1 MSLTGISANRLE
13 LLQIAEAVARE
24 KSIDKEIVI
33 EAIEEAIQKGA
44 RSRYGAEHDIR
55 VNIDPKTGE
64 TVIKRVVTVV
74 ADDAA
79 WDEEAG
85 EEAPPGIMRLSEARR
100 DDPKAQIGQVYEE
113 VLPPFEFGRVQTQMA
128 RQVVT
133 GKVREAERERQHEEF
148 KDRVGEIIS
157 GAVKRVEYGNVVV
170 DLGRGEGIMRRDQ
183 SIPRENFNIGDRIRC
198 YIYDVRRETKG
209 PQILL
214 SRAHG
219 GFMAKLF
226 AQEVPEVYDG
236 VIEIRAVA
244 RDPGSR
250 AKMAVVSNDSS
261 IDPVG
266 ACVGMRGSRVQAVVA
281 ELQGEKID
289 IIQWSPDEPTF
300 IVNALAPAEVSKV
313 VLDEEDERVEV
324 VVPDEQLSLAIGRRG
339 QNVRLA
345 SQLTGWQIDIMTESQ
360 ESERRQREFAER
372 TALFQ
377 EALDV
382 DEVIAQLLVTEGFA
396 TVEDV
401 AYVETAEVASIEGFD
416 EDTAEEIQARARD
429 FLDREAAEYDAKRKA
444 LGVED
449 GLLEINGVT
458 LPIAVAL
465 GEGGVK
471 TVEDLADLTPD
482 DLRGWYE
489 NRNGERVRENGVLES
504 FGLEPADAEALIVR
518 ARVAMG
524 WIEAPPEPEPD
535 LDEIAPELTEEEMVF
550 GRAGAASA
558 PTAVAAEAEAEPD
571 AEAEAE
577 IGAEAPEADA
587 EAAAP
592 AQDADET

>member
-1 MSLTGISANRLE
+1 MATGISANRLE
-13 LLQIAEAVARE
+13 LLQIADAVARE
-24 KSIDKEIVI
+24 KSIEKEIVI

-44 RSRYGAEHDIR
+44 KSKYGLEHDIR
-55 VNIDPKTGE
+55 ASIDVKTGE
-64 TVIKRVVTVV
+64 LTLKRYTTIV
-74 ADDAA
+74 ADDE
-79 WDEEAG
+79 DLSVEEG
-85 EEAPPGIMRLSEARR
+85 MEPKVGFKHLSDAKRR
-100 DDPKAQIGQVYEE
+100 YPDAEVGKIYEE
-113 VLPPFEFGRVQTQMA
+113 ILPPFEFGRVQTQMA

-133 GKVREAERERQHEEF
+133 HKVREAERERQFEEF
-148 KDRVGEIIS
+148 KDRVGEIVNGS
-157 GAVKRVEYGNVVV
+157 VKRVEYGNTIV

-209 PQILL
+209 PQIML

-236 VIEIRAVA
+236 VIEIRSVA

-250 AKMAVVSNDSS
+250 AKMAVISNESS

-289 IIQWSPDEPTF
+289 IIQWSPDEATF
-300 IVNALAPAEVSKV
+300 IVNGLAPAEVTKV
-313 VLDEEDERVEV
+313 VMDEEDGRVEV

-372 TALFQ
+372 TTLFQ

-401 AYVETAEVASIEGFD
+401 AYVEAREIGDIEGFG
-416 EDTAEEIQARARD
+416 EETAEELQARARE
-429 FLDREAAEYDAKRKA
+429 FLDKEAAALDAKRNE

-449 GLLEINGVT
+449 GVLEIEGVT
-458 LPIAVAL
+458 LPMAVAL
-465 GEGGVK
+465 GEAGVK
-471 TVEDLADLTPD
+471 TVEDLADLATD
-482 DLRGWYE
+482 ELKGAFESKD
-489 NRNGERVRENGVLES
+489 GERVRVAGALES
-504 FGLEPADAEALIVR
+504 FNLSTEDAEALILR
-518 ARVAMG
+518 ARVAAG
-524 WIEAPPEPEPD
+524 WIEA
-535 LDEIAPELTEEEMVF
+535 DEIEAPAEEEDEV
-550 GRAGAASA
+550 
-558 PTAVAAEAEAEPD
+558 AEAEAATEEGV
-571 AEAEAE
+571 EA
-577 IGAEAPEADA
+577 
-587 EAAAP
+587 
-592 AQDADET
+592 

>member
-1 MSLTGISANRLE
+1 MATGISANRLE
-13 LLQIAEAVARE
+13 LLQIADAVARE
-24 KSIDKEIVI
+24 KGIEKEIVI
-33 EAIEEAIQKGA
+33 ASIEEAIQKAA

-55 VNIDPKTGE
+55 VHIDTKTGE
-64 TVIKRVVTVV
+64 TSIKRYVTVV
-74 ADDAA
+74 PDDAELDETSLGMVRLSDA
-79 WDEEAG
+79 LALDRDAFVGQVTDEE
-85 EEAPPGIMRLSEARR
+85 
-100 DDPKAQIGQVYEE
+100 
-113 VLPPFEFGRVQTQMA
+113 LPPFEFGRVQTQMA

-133 GKVREAERERQHEEF
+133 GKVREAERERQFEEY
-148 KDRVGEIIS
+148 KDRVGEIVN
-157 GAVKRVEYGNVVV
+157 GTVKRVEYGNVIV

-183 SIPRENFNIGDRIRC
+183 SIPRENFNLGDRIRC

-209 PQILL
+209 PQIML

-289 IIQWSPDEPTF
+289 IIQWNADEPTF

-313 VLDEEDERVEV
+313 VLDEEDDRVEV

-345 SQLTGWQIDIMTESQ
+345 SQLTGWQIDIMTETQ
-360 ESERRQREFAER
+360 ESERRQKQFAET

-382 DEVIAQLLVTEGFA
+382 DEVIAQLLATEGFLS
-396 TVEDV
+396 VEDV
-401 AYVETAEVASIEGFD
+401 AYVEPHEIAAIEGFD
-416 EDTAEEIQARARD
+416 DDTADELQTRARE
-429 FLDREAAEYDAKRKA
+429 FLDKEAAAQDARRVE

-449 GLLEINGVT
+449 AVLEIEGVT
-458 LPIAVAL
+458 LPMAVAL
-465 GEGGVK
+465 GEGEVK
-471 TVEDLADLTPD
+471 TVEDLAGLIPD
-482 DLRGWYE
+482 DLRGWFE
-489 NRNGERVRENGVLES
+489 TKDGERVREPGILES
-504 FGLEPADAEALIVR
+504 FNLSPDDAEALIMR
-518 ARVAMG
+518 ARVIMG
-524 WIEAPPEPEPD
+524 WVEAPPEPEY
-535 LDEIAPELTEEEMVF
+535 EEEYVSE
-550 GRAGAASA
+550 GLDN
-558 PTAVAAEAEAEPD
+558 PEEYDLAVAEGEASD
-571 AEAEAE
+571 A
-577 IGAEAPEADA
+577 
-587 EAAAP
+587 
-592 AQDADET
+592 

>member
-13 LLQIAEAVARE
+13 LLQIADAVARE
-24 KSIDKEIVI
+24 KSIDREIVI

-44 RSRYGAEHDIR
+44 RARYGAEHDIR
-55 VNIDPKTGE
+55 VNIDQKTGE
-64 TVIKRVVTVV
+64 VIVKRVITVV
-74 ADDAA
+74 ADDA
-79 WDEEAG
+79 DYGTVVGEDG
-85 EEAPPGIMRLSEARR
+85 EETPAEEPQGILRLSDAKRT
-100 DDPKAQIGQVYEE
+100 DKDAVVGKTYEE

-133 GKVREAERERQHEEF
+133 GKVREAERERQFEEF
-148 KDRVGEIIS
+148 KDRVGEIVN
-157 GAVKRVEYGNVVV
+157 GVVKRVEYGNIVV
-170 DLGRGEGIMRRDQ
+170 DLGRGEGIARRDQ

-289 IIQWSPDEPTF
+289 IIQWSPDEATF

-313 VLDEEDERVEV
+313 VMDEEDERVEV

-372 TALFQ
+372 TQLFQ

-401 AYVETAEVASIEGFD
+401 AYVDVSEIASIEGFD
-416 EDTAEEIQARARD
+416 EDTGAEIQARATD
-429 FLDREAAEYDAKRKA
+429 FLDKIAAEFDAKRVE

-449 GLLEINGVT
+449 GLLEIEGVT

-471 TVEDLADLTPD
+471 TVEDLADLVPD
-482 DLRGWYE
+482 DLRGWFE
-489 NRNGERVRENGVLES
+489 TKNGERVRETGILEA
-504 FGLEPADAEALIVR
+504 FGLEPADAEALIMR

-524 WIEAPPEPEPD
+524 WIEAPPEPEP
-535 LDEIAPELTEEEMVF
+535 EPEEEALEDSDVF
-550 GRAGAASA
+550 
-558 PTAVAAEAEAEPD
+558 AEAEAAGE
-571 AEAEAE
+571 
-577 IGAEAPEADA
+577 
-587 EAAAP
+587 
-592 AQDADET
+592 AQDA

>member
-1 MSLTGISANRLE
+1 MSVTGISANRQE

-24 KSIDKEIVI
+24 KSIEREVVI
-33 EAIEEAIQKGA
+33 EAIEEAMTKGA
-44 RSRYGAEHDIR
+44 RARYGAEHDIR
-55 VNIDPKTGE
+55 AHLDPNTGE
-64 TVIKRVVTVV
+64 LTLKRYITVV
-74 ADDAA
+74 DD
-79 WDEEAG
+79 EA
-85 EEAPPGIMRLSEARR
+85 ELENETANLRLSIAKKR
-100 DDPKAQIGQVYEE
+100 DPQAFVGKVYEE
-113 VLPPFEFGRVQTQMA
+113 VLPPIELGRVQTQMA

-133 GKVREAERERQHEEF
+133 HKVREAERERQYEEF
-148 KDRVGEIIS
+148 KDRVGEIVN
-157 GAVKRVEYGNVVV
+157 GTVKRVEYGNVIV

-183 SIPRENFNIGDRIRC
+183 SIPRENFNVGDRIRC

-209 PQILL
+209 PQIML

-250 AKMAVVSNDSS
+250 AKMAVLSNDNS

-289 IIQWSPDEPTF
+289 IIQWSPDEATF
-300 IVNALAPAEVSKV
+300 IVNALAPAEVTKV
-313 VLDEEDERVEV
+313 VLDEEEERVEV

-345 SQLTGWQIDIMTESQ
+345 SQLTGWQIDITTESQ

-382 DEVIAQLLVTEGFA
+382 DEMVAQLLVTEGFA
-396 TVEDV
+396 SIEDV
-401 AYVETAEVASIEGFD
+401 AYVDEEELASIEGFD
-416 EDTAEEIQARARD
+416 EDTAAELQTRAREA
-429 FLDREAAEYDAKRKA
+429 LEREAAEQDAKRRE

-449 GLLEINGVT
+449 GVLDVPGVT
-458 LPIAVAL
+458 LPMAVAL
-465 GEGGVK
+465 GQAGVK
-471 TVEDLADLTPD
+471 TVEDLADLATD
-482 DLRGWYE
+482 ELRGAFE
-489 NRNGERVRENGVLES
+489 VKAGERVRQPGALES
-504 FGLEPADAEALIVR
+504 FNLSNEEAEALILN
-518 ARVAMG
+518 ARVAAG
-524 WIEAPPEPEPD
+524 WIDASD
-535 LDEIAPELTEEEMVF
+535 LPQPAVEDEEFEEGEV
-550 GRAGAASA
+550 
-558 PTAVAAEAEAEPD
+558 AEAEG
-571 AEAEAE
+571 EA
-577 IGAEAPEADA
+577 
-587 EAAAP
+587 
-592 AQDADET
+592 

>member
-55 VNIDPKTGE
+55 VHIDPKTGE
-64 TVIKRVVTVV
+64 TTITRVVTVV
-74 ADDAA
+74 ADDAVFGGGV
-79 WDEEAG
+79 DEEGNELPFEEPAG
-85 EEAPPGIMRLSEARR
+85 ILRLSDAKRT
-100 DDPKAQIGQVYEE
+100 DKDAFIGKTYEE
-113 VLPPFEFGRVQTQMA
+113 ELPPFEFGRVQTQMA

-133 GKVREAERERQHEEF
+133 HKVREAERERQYEEY
-148 KDRVGEIIS
+148 KDRVGEIVN
-157 GAVKRVEYGNVVV
+157 GVVKRVEYGNIVV
-170 DLGRGEGIMRRDQ
+170 DLGRGEGIARRDQ

-281 ELQGEKID
+281 ELKGEKID

-300 IVNALAPAEVSKV
+300 IVNGLAPAEVTKV
-313 VLDEEDERVEV
+313 GMDEEEERVEV

-360 ESERRQREFAER
+360 ESERRQREFTER

-396 TVEDV
+396 SAEDV
-401 AYVETAEVASIEGFD
+401 AYVEPSEIAAIEGFD

-429 FLDREAAEYDAKRKA
+429 FLDKIAAEFDGKRRE

-449 GLLEINGVT
+449 ALLEVEGVT
-458 LPIAVAL
+458 LPMAVAL
-465 GEGGVK
+465 GEGDVK
-471 TVEDLADLTPD
+471 TVEDLAGLVPD
-482 DLRGWYE
+482 DLRGWFE
-489 NRNGERVRENGVLES
+489 TKNGERVREPGILEA
-504 FGLEPADAEALIVR
+504 FGLEPQDAELLIMR

-524 WIEAPPEPEPD
+524 WIEAPEPEPEP
-535 LDEIAPELTEEEMVF
+535 EEEPIEETE
-550 GRAGAASA
+550 AY
-558 PTAVAAEAEAEPD
+558 AEA
-571 AEAEAE
+571 
-577 IGAEAPEADA
+577 
-587 EAAAP
+587 
-592 AQDADET
+592 

>member
-13 LLQIAEAVARE
+13 LLQIADAVARE
-24 KSIDKEIVI
+24 KSIDREIVI

-44 RSRYGAEHDIR
+44 RARYGAEHDIR
-55 VNIDPKTGE
+55 VSIDQKTGE
-64 TVIKRVVTVV
+64 VSIKRVQTVV
-74 ADDAA
+74 ADDATFGTVVN
-79 WDEEAG
+79 EEG
-85 EEAPPGIMRLSEARR
+85 EEVAAEEPVGIIRLSDAKRN
-100 DDPKAQIGQVYEE
+100 DKQAAIGKTYEE
-113 VLPPFEFGRVQTQMA
+113 DLPPFEFGRVQTQMA

-133 GKVREAERERQHEEF
+133 GKVREAERERQFEEF
-148 KDRVGEIIS
+148 KDRVGEIVN
-157 GAVKRVEYGNVVV
+157 GVVKRVEYGNIVV
-170 DLGRGEGIMRRDQ
+170 DLGRGEGIVRRDQ

-250 AKMAVVSNDSS
+250 AKMAVISNDSS

-289 IIQWSPDEPTF
+289 IIQWSADEATF

-313 VLDEEDERVEV
+313 VMDEEDERVEV

-345 SQLTGWQIDIMTESQ
+345 SQLSGWQIDIMTESQ

-401 AYVETAEVASIEGFD
+401 AYVDVGEIANIEGFD
-416 EDTAEEIQARARD
+416 EDTGAEIQARATD
-429 FLDREAAEYDAKRKA
+429 FLDKIAATYDAKRVE

-449 GLLEINGVT
+449 ALLDVEGVT
-458 LPIAVAL
+458 LPMAVAL
-465 GEGGVK
+465 GEGDVK
-471 TVEDLADLTPD
+471 TVEDLAGLVPD
-482 DLRGWYE
+482 DLRGWFE
-489 NRNGERVRENGVLES
+489 TKDGQRVREPGILEA
-504 FGLEPADAEALIVR
+504 FGLEPADAELLIMR
-518 ARVAMG
+518 ARVIMG
-524 WIEAPPEPEPD
+524 WVEAPPEPEV
-535 LDEIAPELTEEEMVF
+535 EEEPIEETDVF
-550 GRAGAASA
+550 
-558 PTAVAAEAEAEPD
+558 AEAEAAGE
-571 AEAEAE
+571 
-577 IGAEAPEADA
+577 
-587 EAAAP
+587 
-592 AQDADET
+592 AQDA

>member
-1 MSLTGISANRLE
+1 MATGISANRLE
-13 LLQIAEAVARE
+13 LLQIADAVARE
-24 KSIDKEIVI
+24 KGIEKEIVI
-33 EAIEEAIQKGA
+33 ASIEEAIQKAA

-55 VNIDPKTGE
+55 VVIDPKTGE
-64 TVIKRVVTVV
+64 TSIKRYLTVV
-74 ADDAA
+74 EDDAEI
-79 WDEEAG
+79 DEETLGVIRITDAL
-85 EEAPPGIMRLSEARR
+85 ALDR
-100 DDPKAQIGQVYEE
+100 DAFVGQVTDEE
-113 VLPPFEFGRVQTQMA
+113 LPPFEFGRVQTQMA

-133 GKVREAERERQHEEF
+133 GKVREAERERQFEEF
-148 KDRVGEIIS
+148 KDRVGEIVNGS
-157 GAVKRVEYGNVVV
+157 VKRVEYGNVIV

-209 PQILL
+209 PQIML

-289 IIQWSPDEPTF
+289 IIQWNPDEATF

-313 VLDEEDERVEV
+313 VMDEEDERVEV

-345 SQLTGWQIDIMTESQ
+345 SQLTGWQIDIMTETQ
-360 ESERRQREFAER
+360 ESERRQKQFAET

-382 DEVIAQLLVTEGFA
+382 DEVIAQLLATEGFIS
-396 TVEDV
+396 VEDV
-401 AYVETAEVASIEGFD
+401 AYVEPHEIAAIEGFD
-416 EDTAEEIQARARD
+416 DDTADELQARARD
-429 FLDREAAEYDAKRKA
+429 FLDKEAAAQDARRVE

-449 GLLEINGVT
+449 GVLEIEGVT
-458 LPIAVAL
+458 LPMAVAL
-465 GEGGVK
+465 GEGEVK
-471 TVEDLADLTPD
+471 SVEDLAGLIPD
-482 DLRGWYE
+482 DLRGWFE
-489 NRNGERVRENGVLES
+489 SKDGERVREPGILEAFALS
-504 FGLEPADAEALIVR
+504 PDDAEALIMR
-518 ARVAMG
+518 ARVVMG
-524 WIEAPPEPEPD
+524 WIEAPPEPEYEEAEYDAEGIENPEDFD
-535 LDEIAPELTEEEMVF
+535 LA
-550 GRAGAASA
+550 
-558 PTAVAAEAEAEPD
+558 AAEGE
-571 AEAEAE
+571 
-577 IGAEAPEADA
+577 
-587 EAAAP
+587 
-592 AQDADET
+592 AQDA

>member
-1 MSLTGISANRLE
+1 MALSGISANRQE

-24 KSIDKEIVI
+24 KSIEKEIVI
-33 EAIEEAIQKGA
+33 EAIEEAVQKAA

-55 VNIDPKTGE
+55 VHIDPKTGE
-64 TVIKRVVTVV
+64 TTITRWVTVV
-74 ADDAA
+74 ADD
-79 WDEEAG
+79 EEIENTYAFKSL
-85 EEAPPGIMRLSEARR
+85 ADAKL
-100 DDPKAQIGQVYEE
+100 DDKDAVVGKTYTE

-133 GKVREAERERQHEEF
+133 GKVREAERERQYEEF
-148 KDRVGEIIS
+148 KDRVGEIVNGS
-157 GAVKRVEYGNVVV
+157 VKRVEYGNIVV
-170 DLGRGEGIMRRDQ
+170 DLGRGEGIVRRDQ
-183 SIPRENFNIGDRIRC
+183 AIPRENFQVGDRIRS
-198 YIYDVRRETKG
+198 YIYDVRREAKG
-209 PQILL
+209 PQIML

-236 VIEIRAVA
+236 VIEIRAIA

-289 IIQWSPDEPTF
+289 IIPWSQDEAAF
-300 IVNALAPAEVSKV
+300 LVNALAPAEVTKV
-313 VLDEEDERVEV
+313 VMDEEDERVEV

-372 TALFQ
+372 TQLFQ

-401 AYVETAEVASIEGFD
+401 AYVEPHEIASIEGFG
-416 EDTAEEIQARARD
+416 EDTAEELQARARD
-429 FLDREAAEYDAKRKA
+429 FLDREAAEFDEKRKA

-449 GLLEINGVT
+449 GLLEIEGVT
-458 LPIAVAL
+458 LPMSVAL
-465 GEGGVK
+465 GEGDIK
-471 TVEDLADLTPD
+471 TVEDLAGLVPD
-482 DLRGWYE
+482 DLRGWFE
-489 NRNGERVRENGVLES
+489 SKDGERVREAGVLET
-504 FGLEPADAEALIVR
+504 FALTPDAAEALIMR
-518 ARVAMG
+518 ARIAMG
-524 WIEAPPEPEPD
+524 WIEP
-535 LDEIAPELTEEEMVF
+535 
-550 GRAGAASA
+550 
-558 PTAVAAEAEAEPD
+558 EAEAEEE
-571 AEAEAE
+571 AIEAELEAE
-577 IGAEAPEADA
+577 DAAIEAVE
-587 EAAAP
+587 
-592 AQDADET
+592 